1 MIVERVG
8 NLIFNV
14 CFKNSI
20 VSISNA
26 SNIFLSDIGD
36 SLRLNEKLNKI
47 LISKFNSYGVDC
59 CKNGISHIKFL
70 VKYSPILSKI
80 IDITEFNSI
89 EYCSAPLEVYL
100 DNCYIS
106 ITNHGKFFCINDV
119 IANSSDIRTSIPK
132 KFKQYLKLDRRN
144 PISFRWRDERF
155 GNIDYN
161 EVRITL

>member
-1 MIVERVG
+1 MIIERVS

-20 VSISNA
+20 VSITNA

-47 LISKFNSYGVDC
+47 LISKFNSYGVDS

-80 IDITEFNSI
+80 VDISEFDSI
-89 EYCSAPLEVYL
+89 EYR
-100 DNCYIS
+100 DN
-106 ITNHGKFFCINDV
+106 FFYMNGYFLKIDDRFFFKND
-119 IANSSDIRTSIPK
+119 K
-132 KFKQYLKLDRRN
+132 MYF
-144 PISFRWRDERF
+144 DENLVVTIVF
-155 GNIDYN
+155 QK
-161 EVRITL
+161 E

>member
-1 MIVERVG
+1 MIIERVG

-20 VSISNA
+20 FSITNA

-47 LISKFNSYGVDC
+47 LILKFNSYGIDC

-80 IDITEFNSI
+80 VDTSEFNSI
-89 EYCSAPLEVYL
+89 EYH
-100 DNCYIS
+100 DN
-106 ITNHGKFFCINDV
+106 FFYMNGYFLKIND
-119 IANSSDIRTSIPK
+119 RFF
-132 KFKQYLKLDRRN
+132 FKTNKMYFDENLNMVL
-144 PISFRWRDERF
+144 PIDEDF
-155 GNIDYN
+155 KNLFLN
-161 EVRITL
+161 

>member
-1 MIVERVG
+1 MIIECKG

-80 IDITEFNSI
+80 VDTSEFDSI
-89 EYCSAPLEVYL
+89 EYH
-100 DNCYIS
+100 DD
-106 ITNHGKFFCINDV
+106 FFYMNGYFLKID
-119 IANSSDIRTSIPK
+119 DRFF
-132 KFKQYLKLDRRN
+132 FKNNKMYFDENLNMVL
-144 PISFRWRDERF
+144 PIDEDF
-155 GNIDYN
+155 KNLFLN
-161 EVRITL
+161 

>member
-1 MIVERVG
+1 MIIECKG

-80 IDITEFNSI
+80 VDISEFDSI
-89 EYCSAPLEVYL
+89 EYHDDFYYMNGYFLKI
-100 DNCYIS
+100 DDR
-106 ITNHGKFFCINDV
+106 FF
-119 IANSSDIRTSIPK
+119 
-132 KFKQYLKLDRRN
+132 FKNNKMYFDENLNMVL
-144 PISFRWRDERF
+144 PIDEDF
-155 GNIDYN
+155 KNLFLN
-161 EVRITL
+161 